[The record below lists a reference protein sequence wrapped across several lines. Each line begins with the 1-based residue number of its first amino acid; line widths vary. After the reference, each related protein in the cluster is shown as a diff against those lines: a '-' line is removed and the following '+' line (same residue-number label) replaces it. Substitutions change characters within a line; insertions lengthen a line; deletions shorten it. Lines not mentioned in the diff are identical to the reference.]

1 MPAVPA
7 LNHSGAKGVTLSESR
22 LPLSVASKS
31 EHEVILDIT
40 NRYEITQARRS
51 GEFIVVDMTVLGR
64 SKREVNSP
72 SSRLTNG
79 NNSLAPRA
87 LIQVDCFK
95 RPMASSGM

>member
-1 MPAVPA
+1 M
-7 LNHSGAKGVTLSESR
+7 TLSESR

-64 SKREVNSP
+64 SKRGSEF
-72 SSRLTNG
+72 
-79 NNSLAPRA
+79 A
-87 LIQVDCFK
+87 LVETDKWKQL
-95 RPMASSGM
+95 SGAKGSNPGGLF